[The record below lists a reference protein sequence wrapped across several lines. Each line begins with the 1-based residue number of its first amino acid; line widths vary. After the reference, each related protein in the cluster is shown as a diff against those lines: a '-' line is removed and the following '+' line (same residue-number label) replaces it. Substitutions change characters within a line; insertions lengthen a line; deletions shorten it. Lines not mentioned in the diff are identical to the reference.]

1 MEYVAGGSL
10 DQFWKSHGQQ
20 LIPVQTVVEIVRQ
33 ISLGLSVAHEE
44 QPPII
49 HRDIKPQNILVG
61 YDGNGIRVRVA
72 DFGLAKRANPLTLQ
86 LSARGTLPF
95 KAPETFTQS
104 GSDSCAGDT
113 WSIGTTLYLLLTD
126 RLPFPDMGNE
136 DLLDPARFDRPMIPA
151 SRLNIQVDGALD
163 QILFKALALAPQDR
177 YQTAAE
183 LLKDLNRWKP
193 RASNSRSRTKSSGSS
208 EIYKSALGPLSSV
221 DEEKAKQISREAIEL
236 ARQAGKLV
244 EAADLMEEAFNKW
257 PALRDKHEYQ
267 VKLWRRGIVG

>member
-1 MEYVAGGSL
+1 MALRNTSRWTVRRQGTSSTLSRLGHPNIIRVFDADTLETAKGVYGFFTMEYVAGGSL

-20 LIPVQTVVEIVRQ
+20 FIAVQTVVEIAKQ
-33 ISLGLSVAHEE
+33 ISLGLSVAHDE

-61 YDGNGIRVRVA
+61 YDASGIRVRVT

-95 KAPETFTQS
+95 KGPETFTKS
-104 GSDSCAGDT
+104 GSDSCAGDI

-126 RLPFPDMGNE
+126 RLPFPDMGDE
-136 DLLDPARFDRPMIPA
+136 DLPDPARFDRPMIPA

-163 QILFKALALAPQDR
+163 QILFKALALAPHNR

-183 LLKDLNRWKP
+183 LLRDLNRWKP
-193 RASNSRSRTKSSGSS
+193 RTPNFLKVNPQLCWGTPG
-208 EIYKSALGPLSSV
+208 V
-221 DEEKAKQISREAIEL
+221 
-236 ARQAGKLV
+236 
-244 EAADLMEEAFNKW
+244 
-257 PALRDKHEYQ
+257 
-267 VKLWRRGIVG
+267 